1 MVTSQEKKN
10 KIKAT
15 LQETKLRRQ
24 LQICKVFELKLD
36 ASHLNREEKEKLKM
50 YFVEAKWLY
59 NHILNQE
66 DVFKFDTKTVNI
78 QKMNKE
84 GELENVTL
92 QYLPA
97 RCRQTILEKKRQA

>member
-1 MVTSQEKKN
+1 MVTSQEKKD

-24 LQICKVFELKLD
+24 LQICKVIELKLD
-36 ASHLNREEKEKLKM
+36 LSHLNKEEKEKLKM

-66 DVFKFDTKTVNI
+66 DVFNLLSESPSFRRGRSLST
-78 QKMNKE
+78 
-84 GELENVTL
+84 
-92 QYLPA
+92 
-97 RCRQTILEKKRQA
+97 